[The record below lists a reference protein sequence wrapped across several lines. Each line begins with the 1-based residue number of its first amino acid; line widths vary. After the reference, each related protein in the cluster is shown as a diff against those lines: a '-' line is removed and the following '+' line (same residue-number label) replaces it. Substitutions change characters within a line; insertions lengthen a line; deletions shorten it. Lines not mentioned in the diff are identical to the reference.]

1 MTDFAPR
8 LFADSRAIVAIGE
21 GLIAQ
26 TLPKADWTHE
36 AHLAATCWIV
46 RDRPDIVPERDM
58 GPLIRA
64 YNASLGGVN
73 DDHQGY
79 HETITRA
86 YIHAIRLHL
95 AAGDAAA
102 LPLHE
107 CVNALLQSPRGA
119 RDWPLG
125 HYSRDLLFSVEARR
139 NFVAPDLAPLDP
151 LPNR

>member
-1 MTDFAPR
+1 MADFAPR
-8 LFADSRAIVAIGE
+8 LFIDSAAIVAIGE
-21 GLIAQ
+21 GLIAR

-46 RDRPDIVPERDM
+46 RDRPDIVPDRDM
-58 GPLIRA
+58 GPIIRA

-86 YIHAIRLHL
+86 FIHAIRLHL
-95 AAGDAAA
+95 IEEGQGA
-102 LPLHE
+102 LPLHR
-107 CVNALLQSPRGA
+107 CVNALLLSPRGQ

-151 LPNR
+151 LPNN